1 MMSDKKNGD
10 RTEDRKDAQDATLCV
25 DPRITVTDE
34 GVESTYVQKSE
45 LSMQPA

>member
-25 DPRITVTDE
+25 DPRITDE